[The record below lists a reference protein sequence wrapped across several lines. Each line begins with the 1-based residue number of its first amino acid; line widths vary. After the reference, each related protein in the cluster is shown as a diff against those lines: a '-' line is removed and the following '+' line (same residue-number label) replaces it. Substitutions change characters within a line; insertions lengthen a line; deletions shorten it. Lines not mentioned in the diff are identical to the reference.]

1 MNVRTSLS
9 VVAGLFAAAAIN
21 LVAVEIKLPD
31 ETARL
36 AESSLPGY
44 ALTTALCYTCHA
56 TEYVLYQPTSARTY
70 WKATVVKMQKTF
82 GAPIPDDAVEP
93 ITDYLV
99 KTYGAERTSTPAKQ
113 PVSAGK

>member
-1 MNVRTSLS
+1 MNVRTSVSL
-9 VVAGLFAAAAIN
+9 VASLFAAAAIN

-36 AESSLPGY
+36 VESPLPGY
-44 ALTTALCYTCHA
+44 ALTTALCYTCHS

-70 WKATVVKMQKTF
+70 WKATVVKMQKAF
-82 GAPIPDDAVEP
+82 GAPIPDDAVDP

-99 KTYGAERTSTPAKQ
+99 KTYGAERPQAPAKQ
-113 PVSAGK
+113 PTSTGK